1 MTWTVGN
8 VMSHPAATVAP
19 TASFK
24 KCVDFMRIQQV
35 SALPV
40 VAADGKLVG
49 MLSEA
54 DLIRNFDRPDGGV
67 PPTASDLMTRNVVT
81 IRADAS
87 VAAAARIMVEQRVKR
102 LPVVDPAG
110 HVIGV
115 VSRVDVLRVFLRSD
129 ESIRKEISNGL
140 LNELPLL
147 GRGRIRVEV
156 VDGVVRLMGDVDSG
170 PLTGLLLRLVA
181 AVPGVVG
188 VENRLQ
194 PAAAPNEPRAEVA
207 RHA

>member
-1 MTWTVGN
+1 MT
-8 VMSHPAATVAP
+8 H
-19 TASFK
+19 
-24 KCVDFMRIQQV
+24 D
-35 SALPV
+35 
-40 VAADGKLVG
+40 
-49 MLSEA
+49 
-54 DLIRNFDRPDGGV
+54 
-67 PPTASDLMTRNVVT
+67 VVT

-87 VAAAARIMVEQRVKR
+87 VAAAARIMVERHVKR

-110 HVIGV
+110 RVLGV

-147 GRGRIRVEV
+147 GRGRIQVEV
-156 VDGVVRLMGDVDSG
+156 VDGVVRLSGDMDGG

-188 VENRLQ
+188 VDNRMR
-194 PAAAPNEPRAEVA
+194 PAAATTEPLAAVA
-207 RHA
+207 RHG